1 MIDDMNCRCDFS
13 MRCLI
18 NVINR
23 ILLAL
28 SVILFAALA
37 IVFFQTLFCSEYHL
51 LITREGVSAMQ
62 KFWLEYKYIIQA
74 FGGCLTLFIVS
85 YNLQKYIDIETVK
98 ALGDLRNKLNG
109 GEKGKLHT
117 FLMHESEKEPILQ
130 EFNKKAKEKDYKILY
145 SNAVL
150 YDYIGTIELGAI
162 MVKRKV
168 ITIDEFYN
176 QFGYRVENLMNNAAI
191 KSHIKDNMNYY
202 KALQYIVQRLIKADK
217 LPADC
222 GF

>member
-1 MIDDMNCRCDFS
+1 

-18 NVINR
+18 SAINC

-37 IVFFQTLFCSEYHL
+37 IVFFHTFFCWEFHPQF
-51 LITREGVSAMQ
+51 TREGVSTMQ
-62 KFWLEYKYIIQA
+62 EFWIDYKYIIQA
-74 FGGCLTLFIVS
+74 LGGCLTLFIVS
-85 YNLQKYIDIETVK
+85 YNLQKYIDVETVK
-98 ALGDLRNKLNG
+98 ALGDMRNKLNSDDK
-109 GEKGKLHT
+109 EKIHT
-117 FLMHESEKEPILQ
+117 FLMPTEDTKDVLTELDSPVD
-130 EFNKKAKEKDYKILY
+130 NKGNIAY

-150 YDYIGTIELGAI
+150 FDYIGTIELGAI

-168 ITIDEFYN
+168 ISIDEFYN

-191 KSHIKDNMNYY
+191 KSHIKDNIYYY
-202 KALQYIVQRLIKADK
+202 KELQYIVQRLIKADK

>member
-1 MIDDMNCRCDFS
+1 MNY
-13 MRCLI
+13 
-18 NVINR
+18 

-37 IVFFQTLFCSEYHL
+37 IVFFHTFFCWEFHPQF
-51 LITREGVSAMQ
+51 TREGVSTMQ
-62 KFWLEYKYIIQA
+62 EFWIDYKYIIQA
-74 FGGCLTLFIVS
+74 LGGCLTLFIVS
-85 YNLQKYIDIETVK
+85 YNLQKYIDVETVK
-98 ALGDLRNKLNG
+98 ALGDLRNKLNSDDK
-109 GEKGKLHT
+109 EKIHT
-117 FLMHESEKEPILQ
+117 FLMPTEDTKAVLTELDSPVD
-130 EFNKKAKEKDYKILY
+130 NKGNIAY

-150 YDYIGTIELGAI
+150 FDYIGTIELGAI

-168 ITIDEFYN
+168 ISIDEFYN

-191 KSHIKDNMNYY
+191 KSHIKDNIYYY
-202 KALQYIVQRLIKADK
+202 KELQYIVQRLIKARK

>member
-1 MIDDMNCRCDFS
+1 MNC
-13 MRCLI
+13 
-18 NVINR
+18 

-37 IVFFQTLFCSEYHL
+37 IVFFQTLFCGEYHL
-51 LITREGVSAMQ
+51 LITRDGVSAMQ

-98 ALGDLRNKLNG
+98 ALGDLRDKLNS
-109 GEKGKLHT
+109 EDKKKLHT

-130 EFNKKAKEKDYKILY
+130 KFDKKAKEKDCVIY

-176 QFGYRVENLMNNAAI
+176 QFGYRVENLMNNATI
-191 KSHIKDNMNYY
+191 KSHIKDNMTYY

>member
-1 MIDDMNCRCDFS
+1 

-18 NVINR
+18 SAINC

-37 IVFFQTLFCSEYHL
+37 IVFFHTFFCWEFHPQF
-51 LITREGVSAMQ
+51 TREGVSTMQ
-62 KFWLEYKYIIQA
+62 EFWIDYKYIIQSL
-74 FGGCLTLFIVS
+74 GGCLTLFIVS
-85 YNLQKYIDIETVK
+85 YNLQKYIDVETVK
-98 ALGDLRNKLNG
+98 ALGDLRNKLNSDDK
-109 GEKGKLHT
+109 EKIHT
-117 FLMHESEKEPILQ
+117 FLMPTEDTKDVLTELDSPVD
-130 EFNKKAKEKDYKILY
+130 NKGNIAY

-150 YDYIGTIELGAI
+150 FDYIGTIELGAI

-168 ITIDEFYN
+168 ISIDEFYN

-191 KSHIKDNMNYY
+191 KSHIKDNIYYY
-202 KALQYIVQRLIKADK
+202 KELQYIVQRLIKVRK

>member
-1 MIDDMNCRCDFS
+1 MNY
-13 MRCLI
+13 
-18 NVINR
+18 
-23 ILLAL
+23 ILLVL

-37 IVFFQTLFCSEYHL
+37 TVFFHTFFCWEFHPQF
-51 LITREGVSAMQ
+51 TREGVSTMQ
-62 KFWLEYKYIIQA
+62 EFWIDYKYIIQA
-74 FGGCLTLFIVS
+74 LGGCLTLFIVS
-85 YNLQKYIDIETVK
+85 YNLQKYIDVETVK

-109 GEKGKLHT
+109 DDKEKIHT
-117 FLMHESEKEPILQ
+117 FLMPTEDTKAVLTELDSPVD
-130 EFNKKAKEKDYKILY
+130 NKGNIAY

-150 YDYIGTIELGAI
+150 FDYIGTIELGAI

-168 ITIDEFYN
+168 ISIDEFYN

-191 KSHIKDNMNYY
+191 KSHIKDNIYYY
-202 KALQYIVQRLIKADK
+202 KELQYIVQRLIKADK

>member
-1 MIDDMNCRCDFS
+1 MNCRCYFS

-18 NVINR
+18 CAMNY

-37 IVFFQTLFCSEYHL
+37 IVFFHTFFCWEFHPQF
-51 LITREGVSAMQ
+51 TREGVSTMQ
-62 KFWLEYKYIIQA
+62 EFWIDYKYIIQSL
-74 FGGCLTLFIVS
+74 GGCLTLFIVS
-85 YNLQKYIDIETVK
+85 YNLQKYIDVETVK
-98 ALGDLRNKLNG
+98 ALGDLRNKLNSDDK
-109 GEKGKLHT
+109 EKIHT
-117 FLMHESEKEPILQ
+117 FLMPTEDTKDVLTELDSPVD
-130 EFNKKAKEKDYKILY
+130 NKGNIAY

-150 YDYIGTIELGAI
+150 FDYIGTIELGAI

-168 ITIDEFYN
+168 ISIDEFYN

-191 KSHIKDNMNYY
+191 KSHIKDNIYYY
-202 KALQYIVQRLIKADK
+202 KELQYIVQRLIKARK